1 MVRFKSWFT
10 AKNIAYLAVL
20 LALVIVLQIW
30 GGFIRIGATPL
41 SFVLVPIVLGA
52 LLLGVTGGAVLG
64 LAFGIVVLVQGILT
78 DPFTQF
84 LFTDSPFMTVLI
96 CLGKGFLAGFV
107 PAIVYRLLKKKNEY
121 VAVFVASACAP
132 LMNTGFF
139 ILGCLIINGTISGY
153 ISSVPELGG
162 TSPVY
167 FLFILCAGINFLI
180 EFAINLVFAPAIH
193 RVVTVVEK
201 RVMHKKGTVAPED
214 GQAPQSEAIAE
225 NTSQTEKIS

>member
-52 LLLGVTGGAVLG
+52 LLLGVAGGSVLG

-84 LFTDSPFMTVLI
+84 LFSDSPVMTVII

-107 PAIVYRLLKKKNEY
+107 PAIVYKFLRKKNEL

-139 ILGCLIINGTISGY
+139 ILGCLIINGTINGY
-153 ISSVPELGG
+153 IASVGLTG
-162 TSPVY
+162 TNSIY
-167 FLFILCAGINFLI
+167 FLFILCAGINFII
-180 EFAINLVFAPAIH
+180 EFAINLICAPALH
-193 RVVTVVEK
+193 RVVKVVEK
-201 RVMHKKGTVAPED
+201 QVMHKSHTVPAKADAVETAAQQTSPE
-214 GQAPQSEAIAE
+214 
-225 NTSQTEKIS
+225 TEKIS